1 MEIFT
6 NQILQKIT
14 NNLENFHYN
23 VIIANLH
30 EIYRFY
36 KSEVEKPIDKEILL
50 SNYQKIIKMMMPI
63 IPHFA
68 NECFDQ
74 LNISNNY
81 KWPNVESSFLK
92 KKKFDIVI
100 QINGKKRGL
109 INTKLDLEENDVLD
123 LVKKDQN
130 INKYLSD
137 QIIRKKVYIKNKL
150 MNIII

>member
-1 MEIFT
+1 
-6 NQILQKIT
+6 
-14 NNLENFHYN
+14 
-23 VIIANLH
+23 
-30 EIYRFY
+30 
-36 KSEVEKPIDKEILL
+36 
-50 SNYQKIIKMMMPI
+50 MMPI
-63 IPHFA
+63 LPHLS
-68 NECFDQ
+68 NECFETIKTKNDKI
-74 LNISNNY
+74 N
-81 KWPNVESSFLK
+81 WPTYDEKQVKDLTK
-92 KKKFDIVI
+92 VIVI